1 MKAFIVTLVLFFT
14 TVTVLGQSFMH
25 GAGLTI
31 FVVSPRNGDVS
42 FGEGFTY
49 FPRFNFVETE
59 ALSVSAGI
67 PLTVGLTVTSSFY
80 YSSNGGYDDD
90 GSVGFVVNAPFIINL
105 NIGRGST
112 MDNTDKMGYFVGGG
126 YGFHHGDFIMMETDS
141 YGYTNEVFK
150 STNIYGPAANAGFR
164 IGVGRKHRNIE
175 VRFSYMKGMNENK
188 PDIFGG
194 GALFNF

>member
-1 MKAFIVTLVLFFT
+1 MKRFIVSVVLFFT
-14 TVTVLGQSFMH
+14 TVTALGQSFMH

-42 FGEGFTY
+42 VGEGFTY

-59 ALSVSAGI
+59 VLSVSAGI
-67 PLTVGLTVTSSFY
+67 PLTVGLTVSSSYY
-80 YSSNGGYDDD
+80 YSSNGYSDD

-112 MDNTDKMGYFVGGG
+112 KDNTDKMGFFLGGG
-126 YGFHHGDFIMMETDS
+126 YGFHHGDFIMIETDS

-150 STNIYGPAANAGFR
+150 STNVNGPAGNVGIR

-175 VRFSYMKGMNENK
+175 VRLSYMKGTNENK

>member
-59 ALSVSAGI
+59 ALSLSAGI

>member
-1 MKAFIVTLVLFFT
+1 MKGFIVSLVLFFT
-14 TVTVLGQSFMH
+14 TVTAIGQSFMH

-42 FGEGFTY
+42 VGEGFTY

-67 PLTVGLTVTSSFY
+67 PLTVGLTVTSSLY
-80 YSSNGGYDDD
+80 YSSNGYSDD

-112 MDNTDKMGYFVGGG
+112 FDNTDKMGFFLGGG
-126 YGFHHGDFIMMETDS
+126 YGFHHGDFIMTETDS

-150 STNIYGPAANAGFR
+150 STNIYGPAANVGLR

-175 VRFSYMKGMNENK
+175 VRLSYMRGMNENK

>member
-1 MKAFIVTLVLFFT
+1 MKGLIVSLVLFFT
-14 TVTVLGQSFMH
+14 TLTVVGQSFMH

-31 FVVSPRNGDVS
+31 FVISPRNGDVS
-42 FGEGFTY
+42 VGEGFTY

-67 PLTVGLTVTSSFY
+67 PLTVGLTVTSSLY
-80 YSSNGGYDDD
+80 YSSNGYSDD

-105 NIGRGST
+105 NFGRGST
-112 MDNTDKMGYFVGGG
+112 MENTEKMGFFVGGG
-126 YGFHHGDFIMMETDS
+126 YGFHHGDFIMTETDS

-150 STNIYGPAANAGFR
+150 STNIYGPAANVGLR

>member
-1 MKAFIVTLVLFFT
+1 MKGFVLAVVLFLT
-14 TVTVLGQSFMH
+14 TVTALGQSFMH

-31 FVVSPRNGDVS
+31 FVVSPRSGDVS

-59 ALSVSAGI
+59 ALSLSAGI

-80 YSSNGGYDDD
+80 YSSNGGYSDD

-112 MDNTDKMGYFVGGG
+112 MDNTDKMGYFLGGG
-126 YGFHHGDFIMMETDS
+126 YGFHHGDFIMIETDS
-141 YGYTNEVFK
+141 YGYTNEVYK
-150 STNIYGPAANAGFR
+150 SANIYGPAANAGFR

>member
-1 MKAFIVTLVLFFT
+1 MKGLIVSLVMFLT
-14 TVTVLGQSFMH
+14 TVTALGQSFMH

-42 FGEGFTY
+42 VGEGFTY

-67 PLTVGLTVTSSFY
+67 PLTVGLTVTSSLY
-80 YSSNGGYDDD
+80 YSSNGYSDD

-112 MDNTDKMGYFVGGG
+112 FDNTDKMGFFLGGG
-126 YGFHHGDFIMMETDS
+126 YGFHHGDFIMTETDS

-150 STNIYGPAANAGFR
+150 STNIYGPAGNVGLR
-164 IGVGRKHRNIE
+164 IGVGRKRRNIE
-175 VRFSYMKGMNENK
+175 VRLSYMRGMNENK

>member
-1 MKAFIVTLVLFFT
+1 
-14 TVTVLGQSFMH
+14 
-25 GAGLTI
+25 
-31 FVVSPRNGDVS
+31 
-42 FGEGFTY
+42 
-49 FPRFNFVETE
+49 
-59 ALSVSAGI
+59 
-67 PLTVGLTVTSSFY
+67 VGLTVTSSLY
-80 YSSNGGYDDD
+80 YTSSGGYDDD
-90 GSVGFVVNAPFIINL
+90 GSVGFIVNAPFIINL

-112 MDNTDKMGYFVGGG
+112 MDNTDKMGYFLGGG
-126 YGFHHGDFIMMETDS
+126 YGFHHGDFIMTETDS

-150 STNIYGPAANAGFR
+150 STNVYGPAANAGFR

>member
-1 MKAFIVTLVLFFT
+1 MKGLIVSFVLFFT
-14 TVTVLGQSFMH
+14 TVTAVGQSFMH

-42 FGEGFTY
+42 VGEGFTY

-59 ALSVSAGI
+59 KLSLSAGI
-67 PLTVGLTVTSSFY
+67 PLSVGLTVTSSLY
-80 YSSNGGYDDD
+80 YTSSGGYDDD
-90 GSVGFVVNAPFIINL
+90 GSVGFIVNAPFIINL

-112 MDNTDKMGYFVGGG
+112 MDNTDKMGYFLGGG
-126 YGFHHGDFIMMETDS
+126 YGFHHGDFIMTETDS

-150 STNIYGPAANAGFR
+150 STNVYGPAANAGFR

>member
-1 MKAFIVTLVLFFT
+1 MKRVVVSLVLFFT
-14 TVTVLGQSFMH
+14 TVTAFGQRFMH

-42 FGEGFTY
+42 IGEGFTY
-49 FPRFNFVETE
+49 FPRFNFLETE
-59 ALSVSAGI
+59 GLSLSAGI
-67 PLTVGLTVTSSFY
+67 PLSVGLTVSSSYY
-80 YSSNGGYDDD
+80 YSSNGYYDD
-90 GSVGFVVNAPFIINL
+90 GSVGFIVNAPLIINL

-112 MDNTDKMGYFVGGG
+112 MDNTDKMGYFLGGG
-126 YGFHHGDFIMMETDS
+126 YGFHHGDFLITETDS
-141 YGYTNEVFK
+141 YGYPIEYLK
-150 STNIYGPAANAGFR
+150 SSNVYGPAANAGFR

-175 VRFSYMKGMNENK
+175 VRFSYMKGINEDK

>member
-59 ALSVSAGI
+59 ALSLSAGI

-80 YSSNGGYDDD
+80 YSSNGGYSDD

-112 MDNTDKMGYFVGGG
+112 MDNTDKMGYFLGGG
-126 YGFHHGDFIMMETDS
+126 YGFHHGDFITIETDS
-141 YGYTNEVFK
+141 YGYTNEVYK
-150 STNIYGPAANAGFR
+150 SANIYGPAANAGFR